1 MNNEKRNIY
10 FIGIGGIG
18 MSSLARYFKL
28 MKFNV
33 AGYDLTRSELTE
45 KLETEGIEIVYADNV
60 ELIPDS
66 FKSKDDTLI
75 VFTPAVPTQHQ
86 MLNWF
91 KDNNFEIVKRAQL
104 LGRVTGQ
111 HKSIGV
117 AGTHGKTSISTYLAH
132 ILYQSSL
139 KCNAFLGGISGNY
152 STNLLFHEKAQYT
165 VVEADE
171 YDRSFLQLNPFL
183 ALISSIESDHLDIYG
198 NFEEVKNA
206 FQAFAN
212 KTFEQNGNVIVK
224 KNAAQYLNEDPKIL
238 TYSAT
243 EKADYYPENVQYAH
257 GTYQFD
263 LIAKGNRIDGVEL
276 NLPGSYNFENVIA
289 SSALALEAG
298 ISKEELINAVATLKG
313 VERRFQVRRNDSFI
327 YIDDYAHHPTELHAC
342 IDSAKAAFPGK
353 KIIAVFQPHL
363 YSRTK
368 DFYSGFGE
376 ALNQADFVFLLPVYP
391 ARELPIEGVSSQLI
405 ANEMDSSKVRLIDMD
420 KLIDELKKTDIEL
433 LLTMGAGDI
442 GNMAPLIENQILVS

>member
-10 FIGIGGIG
+10 FVGIGGIG
-18 MSSLARYFKL
+18 MSSLARYFQL

-33 AGYDLTRSELTE
+33 GGYDLTRSELTVQ
-45 KLETEGIEIVYADNV
+45 LESEGIDIVYQDDLD
-60 ELIPDS
+60 LIPEN
-66 FKSKDDTLI
+66 FKNKDITLI
-75 VFTPAVPTQHQ
+75 VYTPAVPRDHQ

-91 KDNNFEIVKRAQL
+91 ANNNFEIVKRAQL
-104 LGRVTGQ
+104 LGNVTRQ

-152 STNLLFHEKAQYT
+152 STNLLFYEKAQYT

-183 ALISSIESDHLDIYG
+183 ALISSIEPDHLDIYG
-198 NFEEVKNA
+198 NFEKVKNA

-212 KTFEQNGNVIVK
+212 KAFEQNGNVIVK
-224 KNAAQYLNEDPKIL
+224 KNAVQYLDENPKIL

-243 EKADYYPENVQYAH
+243 EEADYYPENVQYAH
-257 GTYQFD
+257 GKYQFD
-263 LIAKGNRIDGVEL
+263 LIAKGTRIDGLVL

-298 ISKEELINAVATLKG
+298 ISQKELINAVATLKG

-327 YIDDYAHHPTELHAC
+327 YIDDYAHHPTELEAC
-342 IDSAKAAFPGK
+342 IESAKAAFPGK
-353 KIIAVFQPHL
+353 KITAVFQPHL

-368 DFYSGFGE
+368 DFYNGFGV
-376 ALNQADFVFLLPVYP
+376 ALNQADFVFLLPIYP
-391 ARELPIEGVSSQLI
+391 ARELPMEGVSSQLI
-405 ANEMDSSKVRLIDMD
+405 ANEVEKGKVRLIEMD
-420 KLIDELKKTDIEL
+420 QLIDELKKSDIEL

-442 GNMAPLIENQILVS
+442 GTMASRIEKEIK